1 MANLKYKVLMLFQ
14 CVASAIKDWRIACKG
29 QKEQFE
35 LLQIAHRLEKGL
47 LLENPRPLWGW
58 EKANRLVDLII
69 LVDDAFFKET
79 GSSVLNAFLKS
90 KEKSIFKEDRDKCEN
105 FKKEHL
111 IGQNYEKGG
120 ATKYRYEAFSKV
132 EVGTIEK
139 LFSTRHSV
147 RSFTEDIV
155 PESSLIK
162 AIDLALR
169 CPSACNRQP
178 FHVYVINKE
187 TKEKLGNSE
196 GYSGSQF
203 LFVTGDIR
211 AFALG
216 EFNDWIVSPSI
227 FVGYLTLALHL
238 YGIGSCVIRKDL
250 VCDTQF
256 NKAVKAVCKIP
267 NEEKLILELAVGY
280 YKTENLVPF
289 SNRHKGSEIVT
300 FIS

>member
-1 MANLKYKVLMLFQ
+1 MASFKYKVLMLFQ
-14 CVASAIKDWRIACKG
+14 CIIRAIKDWRIACKG

-35 LLQIAHRLEKGL
+35 LLQVAHRLEKGL
-47 LLENPRPLWGW
+47 LIENPRPLWGW
-58 EKANRLVDLII
+58 EKANRLVDLIN
-69 LVDDAFFKET
+69 LVEDGFSKET
-79 GSSVLNAFLKS
+79 AISVLNAFLKAKEYS
-90 KEKSIFKEDRDKCEN
+90 KNEEDCDKCRLFKET
-105 FKKEHL
+105 HI
-111 IGQNYEKGG
+111 IGTISDKGG
-120 ATKYRYEAFSKV
+120 ATIYRHEAFSLD
-132 EVGTIEK
+132 EVVTIEK
-139 LFSTRHSV
+139 LFNTRHSI
-147 RSFTEDIV
+147 RSFTEEIV

-256 NKAVKAVCKIP
+256 NKAVKGVCNIP
-267 NEEKLILELAVGY
+267 NDEKLILELAVGY
-280 YKTENLVPF
+280 YKTDNLVPF
-289 SNRHKGSEIVT
+289 SNRHKGSEIVS

>member
-1 MANLKYKVLMLFQ
+1 MANLKFKIYMLFQ
-14 CVASAIKDWRIACKG
+14 CIVSAIKDWKIACEG
-29 QKEQFE
+29 QKEQYE
-35 LLQIAHRLEKGL
+35 LLQVAHRLEKGL
-47 LLENPRPLWGW
+47 LIENPRPLWGW
-58 EKANRLVDLII
+58 EKAKRLAYLINQ
-69 LVDDAFFKET
+69 VDDVFFKET
-79 GSSVLNAFLKS
+79 GFSVMNAYLDS
-90 KEKSIFKEDRDKCEN
+90 KERSNFKKDRDKCAI
-105 FKKEHL
+105 FKKENPIEH
-111 IGQNYEKGG
+111 ICDYGG
-120 ATKYRYEAFSKV
+120 AIIYRHEGFKEE
-132 EVGTIEK
+132 EVLLIEK
-139 LFSTRHSV
+139 LFKTRHSI
-147 RSFTEDIV
+147 RSFTNENV

-162 AIDLALR
+162 AIDIALR

-187 TKEKLGNSE
+187 TKERIENSE
-196 GYSGSQF
+196 SYSGSHF